1 MPHIDGY
8 ADFLVE
14 DVRVK
19 LGYDAKDNS
28 HDDEVLTKLTAGEKL
43 SKSKHLKPKMNLY
56 SVNFIHYAPKG
67 SEEGIYGYIV
77 ASDDESVYEWIKSEP
92 KLPQDKTLWNC
103 WADKE
108 EVEYDVYDD
117 DYNVIGTETFKEQ
130 MIRLH
135 GDMYDEDADI
145 DDAYYGVTLIGW
157 SLIKEG
163 ITDSE
168 IDVLK
173 SLNII
178 I

>member
-1 MPHIDGY
+1 
-8 ADFLVE
+8 
-14 DVRVK
+14 
-19 LGYDAKDNS
+19 
-28 HDDEVLTKLTAGEKL
+28 
-43 SKSKHLKPKMNLY
+43 MNLY
-56 SVNFIHYAPKG
+56 SVNFIHYAPKD

-77 ASDDESVYEWIKSEP
+77 ANDDESVYEWIKSEP
-92 KLPQDKTLWNC
+92 TLPQDKTLWNS
-103 WADKE
+103 WADRE

-130 MIRLH
+130 MIRLN
-135 GDMYDEDADI
+135 GEMYDEDADV
-145 DDAYYGVTLIGW
+145 DDAYYGVTHIGW
-157 SLIKEG
+157 SLVKEG